1 MASTTIKNLS
11 KALIKLT
18 QFRQKKT
25 LIELNSLLC
34 YHFVCMKDSW
44 AGWQS
49 HQTIKIEERQTEIK
63 VICIQKVLSPQMTHV
78 KLIVCVQDLLELCTI
93 LM

>member
-1 MASTTIKNLS
+1 
-11 KALIKLT
+11 
-18 QFRQKKT
+18 
-25 LIELNSLLC
+25 
-34 YHFVCMKDSW
+34 MKDSW